1 MPSFSSAGEDM
12 MLRHVFTP
20 RHRGFFV
27 DVGAWQPCQANNTY
41 RLYLQGWRGINIDAR
56 PGSMA
61 EFSQVRPSDINVETA
76 IGTDEGEA
84 EYYHVRDAS
93 SRNSL
98 DLDFASGGG
107 NGIDGSE
114 KVEVRRLDRV
124 LDEHLPPGQAIDLL
138 NVDVEGRD
146 LDVLESNDW
155 CRYRPTAVI
164 VEDSPDGG
172 TRAFLFERGY
182 ALVGFTPIVPGEISS
197 YLLLDSSA
205 PR

>member
-1 MPSFSSAGEDM
+1 

-27 DVGAWQPCQANNTY
+27 DVGAWHPSQASNTY

-61 EFSQVRPSDINVETA
+61 EFMRMRPDDINVETGV
-76 IGTDEGEA
+76 GTDEGEA
-84 EYYHVRDAS
+84 TYYHVRGAS

-98 DLDFASGGG
+98 DRAFASGGT
-107 NGIDGSE
+107 NEIDESQTV
-114 KVEVRRLDRV
+114 KVRRLDHV
-124 LDEHLPPGQAIDLL
+124 LDEHLPAGQRIDLL

-155 CRYRPTAVI
+155 HRYRPAAVI

-172 TRAFLFERGY
+172 TREFLVEHGY

-197 YLLLDSSA
+197 YLLLDSGG